1 MATTILTGEPY
12 TLAGRRLAFTS
23 WYHVRV
29 GGFAW
34 IDAAGDNV
42 TVAGNAAP
50 DEAAF
55 VPKDRPSGIRLRA
68 ERARACRE
76 PIIDPDPD
84 TEAGVHVGTIL
95 QRGSSYQAWGTCRLH
110 GGQTRPAY
118 FESTDGVTW
127 TRPRLGVVDHRGS
140 RENNYTDGFGGS
152 VFFDPAGVPQERY
165 KAIEEGY
172 ITQEQLDA
180 FLRQRPGDFDPQ
192 AIRAELKEGDLWWR
206 GSNICAVVGWTS
218 PDGFRWRRLDM
229 PLAVIHSDTR
239 IVCHY
244 DAALRKYVG
253 YFREW
258 YTGPRAEGIP
268 NPDPL
273 PWKRAGRR
281 AISRAETD
289 DFRRFPMPETV
300 LIPRYDMHPADQLY
314 TNCRT
319 AVPHAPDHHLMFP
332 AVYVTADDTTYIDLA
347 SSHDGRIWNF
357 VPGAPLLETGTFGSW
372 NGGCVFAFEEL
383 LELADGDFALPFIGH
398 NVPHKYSRGRLASR
412 SAYALWPKGRLVGVE
427 APERGEFSTVAVV
440 APGRRLYL
448 NAVTRRAG
456 HVKVAISRL
465 DGSFVEGRDFPDAVP
480 LVGDLFR
487 APVTWRGHDD
497 LGVAEGEAVIIR
509 FLMERATIYYLDFA

>member
-84 TEAGVHVGTIL
+84 TEADVHVGTIL
-95 QRGSSYQAWGTCRLH
+95 QRGSSYQAWGNSRLH
-110 GGQTRPAY
+110 DGQTRPAY
-118 FESTDGVTW
+118 FESADGVSW
-127 TRPRLGVVDHRGS
+127 MRPRLGVIDHEGA
-140 RENNYTDGFGGS
+140 RENNYTEGFGGS
-152 VFFDPAGVPQERY
+152 VFFDPAGAPHERY

-180 FLRQRPGDFDPQ
+180 FLGQRPGDFDPQ

-218 PDGFRWRRLDM
+218 PDGFRWQRLDM

-319 AVPHAPDHHLMFP
+319 AIPHAPDHHLMFP
-332 AVYVTADDTTYIDLA
+332 AVYVTADDTTYIDLV
-347 SSHDGRIWNF
+347 S
-357 VPGAPLLETGTFGSW
+357 
-372 NGGCVFAFEEL
+372 CVRN
-383 LELADGDFALPFIGH
+383 PFT
-398 NVPHKYSRGRLASR
+398 VYS
-412 SAYALWPKGRLVGVE
+412 E
-427 APERGEFSTVAVV
+427 
-440 APGRRLYL
+440 
-448 NAVTRRAG
+448 
-456 HVKVAISRL
+456 
-465 DGSFVEGRDFPDAVP
+465 
-480 LVGDLFR
+480 
-487 APVTWRGHDD
+487 
-497 LGVAEGEAVIIR
+497 
-509 FLMERATIYYLDFA
+509 